1 MSLIKSIGCRECDSP
16 DCSGCNI
23 YTLACALAKGKL
35 NWAKDEHNSIDEE
48 MLAAPNKEPAELF
61 PDRSKCVKLDLGLDD
76 CENVAEFVEEEFFNH
91 LYNLMRAGELDNVGY
106 VRSLIRAMDALYKAA
121 GKEPSGLSYPPEV
134 GG

>member
-1 MSLIKSIGCRECDSP
+1 MSIINTIGCRECDSP

-35 NWAKDEHNSIDEE
+35 NWAKGEHNSIDEE
-48 MLAAPNKEPAELF
+48 MLAAPDEKHAELF
-61 PDRSKCVKLDLGLDD
+61 PDRSKCVELDLGLDD
-76 CENVAEFVEEEFFNH
+76 CLNAAEFIEEEFFNR

-134 GG
+134 N

>member
-1 MSLIKSIGCRECDSP
+1 MSIINSIGCRECDSP

-48 MLAAPNKEPAELF
+48 MLAAPNESKAKCAE
-61 PDRSKCVKLDLGLDD
+61 LDLGLDD
-76 CENVAEFVEEEFFNH
+76 CLNVAEFIEEEFFNR

-121 GKEPSGLSYPPEV
+121 GKEPLGISYVPEPTIDSGKDFR
-134 GG
+134 